1 MSTSGLGSTKGV
13 GNRSLKPAVCH
24 AERSEASLHF
34 PIFLAKMRGFFAP
47 IRMTD
52 NGKGFKE

>member
-13 GNRSLKPAVCH
+13 GNHSLKPAVCR

-34 PIFLAKMRGFFAP
+34 PIFFAKMRGSFASL
-47 IRMTD
+47 RMTD
-52 NGKGFKE
+52 NGKEFKE